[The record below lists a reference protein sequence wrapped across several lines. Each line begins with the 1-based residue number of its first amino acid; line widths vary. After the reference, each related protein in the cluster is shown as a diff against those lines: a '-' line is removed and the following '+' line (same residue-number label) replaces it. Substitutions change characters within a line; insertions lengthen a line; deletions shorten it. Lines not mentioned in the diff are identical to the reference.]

1 MLKKYFTRHFE
12 FGKLFEP
19 EEGPDGLTAPPKRHA
34 SGGFKLFVGILQIL
48 PWLCA
53 AAFGLSFWIDFGPQ
67 DTFTVMGY
75 TLELNSLMR
84 VVSVSGLIGFSTN
97 WLAIKMLF
105 KPVYRRPIWGQG
117 LIPAQKDRIVWQLA
131 GGIHKHIL
139 SEDLIRQRIE
149 ESGII
154 KKVTEILIRGTENLL
169 EDDEFREEM
178 KSQVHKHLKENMER
192 EDVRLRFSRII
203 NEKLEENMQSGLKGF
218 MFKTY
223 KRLNKTEY
231 EVALDNIITNV
242 PDTVVE
248 ILDEIEE
255 EKGNLILWIK
265 ERSADMEQ
273 FTTRLVQDVLE
284 RLNIREVLSRQMAHF
299 DEAKLEQMI
308 WNATNQQ
315 LLYIQYLGTLLGL
328 LGGLLIW
335 QPEAILVLYAG
346 IIGIL
351 FGLDVLIHRLKKQKV
366 GNEKG

>member
-12 FGKLFEP
+12 FGKLFESEEDP
-19 EEGPDGLTAPPKRHA
+19 EGLKAPARRNA
-34 SGGFKLFVGILQIL
+34 SAGFKLFVGILRLL
-48 PWLCA
+48 PWICA

-67 DTFTVMGY
+67 DTLTILGY
-75 TLELNSLMR
+75 TLELNALLR

-131 GGIHKHIL
+131 GGIHTHIL
-139 SEDLIRQRIE
+139 SEDLIRARIE
-149 ESGII
+149 DSGLI
-154 KKVTEILIRGTENLL
+154 KKVNSILIRGTEDLL
-169 EDDEFREEM
+169 HDDEFREEI
-178 KSQVHKHLKENMER
+178 KELVHKHLRENMER
-192 EDVRLRFSRII
+192 EEVRLRFTRVI

-223 KRLNKTEY
+223 KRLNKSEY
-231 EVALDNIITNV
+231 EVALDNIINRV

-248 ILDEIEE
+248 ILDEVEAE
-255 EKGNLILWIK
+255 TGNLINWIK
-265 ERSADMEQ
+265 EREADMEQ
-273 FTTRLVQDVLE
+273 FSTRLVQDVLE
-284 RLNIREVLSRQMAHF
+284 RLNIREILSRQMAHF

-346 IIGIL
+346 IIGSL
-351 FGLDVLIHRLKKQKV
+351 FGLDVLLHRLKKQKS
-366 GNEKG
+366 GNENG